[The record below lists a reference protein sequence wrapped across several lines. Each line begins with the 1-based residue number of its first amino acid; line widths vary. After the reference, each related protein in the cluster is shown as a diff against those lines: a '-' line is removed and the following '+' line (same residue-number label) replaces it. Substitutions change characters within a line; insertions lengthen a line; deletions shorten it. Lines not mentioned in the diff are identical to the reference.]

1 MVLFDLEYIFLN
13 LRAKSIGETAQLKVK
28 CPDDEKTMVDIEV
41 FLPDV
46 KVVVGE
52 GHTNKIELTKDM
64 LLEMTYPRFDSVVT
78 MKKRFGDLTD
88 IEMSFH
94 MMVTAWRFFI
104 MVTKS
109 TIW

>member
-1 MVLFDLEYIFLN
+1 M
-13 LRAKSIGETAQLKVK
+13 KVK

-64 LLEMTYPRFDSVVT
+64 LLEMTYPRFDSVHYEKTV
-78 MKKRFGDLTD
+78 
-88 IEMSFH
+88 
-94 MMVTAWRFFI
+94 W
-104 MVTKS
+104 
-109 TIW
+109 